1 MEVGL
6 PGKKECVILIQ
17 ARLHS
22 TRLPGK
28 ILFKFFNDA
37 IIERIIKIAKKVSQP
52 KNIFIISGDKKKNQ
66 ILLNISNKNKINIYF
81 GHEKNVFLRF
91 KNFCNSKLGKNY
103 KYIYRITADNYLI
116 QPRIIKKMIN
126 DAINQKIDY
135 AYVNPLSHYAGEIV
149 SKEMFNKKNKISKMA
164 KEHVTWDFRI
174 NKKNKILEYSKNFLN
189 LNHTNSLTLDTI
201 DDLVIMKKIEFKLKG
216 LKKIDNYKY
225 LKKNQKN
232 LLKLKN
238 SQL

>member
-37 IIERIIKIAKKVSQP
+37 IIERIIKIAKKVSHP

-116 QPRIIKKMIN
+116 QPRIIKKMI
-126 DAINQKIDY
+126 
-135 AYVNPLSHYAGEIV
+135 
-149 SKEMFNKKNKISKMA
+149 
-164 KEHVTWDFRI
+164 FR
-174 NKKNKILEYSKNFLN
+174 
-189 LNHTNSLTLDTI
+189 
-201 DDLVIMKKIEFKLKG
+201 
-216 LKKIDNYKY
+216 
-225 LKKNQKN
+225 
-232 LLKLKN
+232 
-238 SQL
+238 